1 MKHRKNIMA
10 WGRMLSLTTMAV
22 ATALLASCSSD
33 AEEELSAG
41 KMAVPLHIASS
52 GVSSFDSG
60 KIVNLYVLVNNGN
73 GATDGSQYDTWL
85 REPMEYTASGTWES
99 TTPRPICW
107 KDQTTEH
114 LFLAI
119 FPATNRVEPSA
130 HSSFTF
136 VKDGDNDLVAG
147 RSIGKCE
154 TSSSVDLEM
163 EHLMARLDVNVTLGS
178 ELALGMPE
186 VSSVSIVTYA
196 SPQVTIDFFAQEG
209 ITLAPDGDAVERELE
224 YCGDDDGVI
233 WRFSTAM
240 APERLTSL
248 TIKVVYADQSTKVF
262 TYQPSSGILLQ
273 RNHISTYNLKL
284 DKDEVIEEEGS
295 CSVSEWGLDNE
306 TPMLTPDYAYDS
318 STKTVKAYTANGLL
332 AWAEKV
338 NSDAMTNLTLMN
350 DITMPDDTPMPTID
364 VISCVIDGQGHTIS
378 NLRFTTNSY
387 RSFCRYNQGTIK
399 NLIFDFAE
407 ENDNPSNYA
416 CFYGIA
422 DINYGTIENCKVKG
436 FANKFRYSNAIC
448 EMNVSGGSVIG
459 CESHLSIQA
468 PDINGSEYDGM
479 VGLNLGEIIACL
491 DASIPST
498 TNASAVCFQNG
509 EIDYSSDISIS
520 GYIWYCMDKVDFS
533 NSNKQSIFNMSGDVA
548 VTTYD
553 AGDAQHQVNAL
564 NSNLE
569 NHYIDISW
577 SSTRYRF
584 KYDSSNTENPVSV
597 APYTN

>member
-119 FPATNRVEPSA
+119 FPVTNRVEPSA

-295 CSVSEWGLDNE
+295 CSVSEWVIDDARSY
-306 TPMLTPDYAYDS
+306 PTPDYEYEPGPNRM
-318 STKTVKAYTANGLL
+318 KVYTANGLL

-338 NSDAMTNLTLMN
+338 NSDNRTNLTLMN
-350 DITMPDDTPMPTID
+350 DITMPDDTPMPTIG
-364 VISCVIDGQGHTIS
+364 VFRGVIDGQGHTIS
-378 NLRFTTNSY
+378 NLKLTTNSDKY
-387 RSFCRYNQGTIK
+387 FCSDNGGTIK
-399 NLIFDFAE
+399 NLTFDFAE
-407 ENDNPSNYA
+407 ENLSNYVN
-416 CFYGIA
+416 FYGIA
-422 DINYGTIENCKVKG
+422 YVNYGTIENCKVKG
-436 FANKFRYSNAIC
+436 FANKSILTTAIC
-448 EMNVSGGSVIG
+448 SMNYFSASVIG
-459 CESHLSIQA
+459 CESHLIIQA

-479 VGLNLGEIIACL
+479 VKSNLGEIIACL
-491 DASIPST
+491 DASIPYT
-498 TNASAVCFQNG
+498 QSAYSICRVNG
-509 EIDYSSDISIS
+509 AAQPAYT
-520 GYIWYCMDKVDFS
+520 YYCMDKVVFS
-533 NSNKQSIFNMSGDVA
+533 NSSRENSYYNEAGVFE

-553 AGDAQHQVNAL
+553 ANNAQSQVDAL
-564 NSNLE
+564 NTNLDTYY
-569 NHYIDISW
+569 NNNSRTT
-577 SSTRYRF
+577 TRYRF
-584 KYDSSNTENPVSV
+584 KYNSSNTENPVSV
-597 APYTN
+597 ESYTTN